1 MNEIKSDYSVEKKE
15 KDLPSNLTTYQLK
28 VNKEKWLKFKGISY
42 LLGFNSVNE
51 CLNHLIEDCVKR
63 GENGVK

>member
-1 MNEIKSDYSVEKKE
+1 MSD
-15 KDLPSNLTTYQLK
+15 DNLTTYQLK

-51 CLNHLIEDCVKR
+51 CLNDLIEDCVRR

>member
-1 MNEIKSDYSVEKKE
+1 MKEIKSDYSVEKKE

-28 VNKEKWLKFKGISY
+28 VNKAKWLKFKGISY
-42 LLGFNSVNE
+42 LLGFNSVND
-51 CLNHLIEDCVKR
+51 CLNYLIDDCVKR

>member
-51 CLNHLIEDCVKR
+51 CLNHLIDDCVKR
-63 GENGVK
+63 GDNGSK

>member
-63 GENGVK
+63 GENGAK

>member
-1 MNEIKSDYSVEKKE
+1 MKEIKSVYSLEKKE

-28 VNKEKWLKFKGISY
+28 VNKKKWLKFKGISY

-51 CLNHLIEDCVKR
+51 CLNHLIDDCVKR
-63 GENGVK
+63 GDNAHK

>member
-1 MNEIKSDYSVEKKE
+1 MEEIKPNYSVEKKE
-15 KDLPSNLTTYQLK
+15 KTTPSNLTTYQLK
-28 VNKEKWLKFKGISY
+28 VNKDKWLKFKGISY

>member
-1 MNEIKSDYSVEKKE
+1 MNEIKFDYSVEKKE

>member
-1 MNEIKSDYSVEKKE
+1 MNEIKSYYSVEKKE

>member
-1 MNEIKSDYSVEKKE
+1 MSEE
-15 KDLPSNLTTYQLK
+15 NLTTYQLK

-51 CLNHLIEDCVKR
+51 CLNHLIDDCVKR
-63 GENGVK
+63 GDNGSK

>member
-51 CLNHLIEDCVKR
+51 CLNHLIDDCVKR
-63 GENGVK
+63 GDNAHK